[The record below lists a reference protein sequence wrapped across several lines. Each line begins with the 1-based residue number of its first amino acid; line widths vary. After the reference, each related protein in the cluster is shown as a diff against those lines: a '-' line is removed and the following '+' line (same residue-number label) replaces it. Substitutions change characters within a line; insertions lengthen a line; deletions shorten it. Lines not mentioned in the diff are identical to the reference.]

1 MNAVSSEVS
10 PPVNETASQPSPQL
24 SSQAPP
30 QHSPESPADQPL
42 EQLPADNRIPGN
54 GAVWVGIFAE
64 MSEFALMFLVYFIAK
79 VHYPE
84 YFNDG
89 PLRLNTLAGTLN
101 TLSLLTS
108 SYFVAK
114 AMGSVR
120 AGRIQTAIRWLW
132 GTVAAALTYLLI
144 KSWEYVWNTEQGI
157 EVDTNLFFTV
167 YYYMTFNH
175 FLHVFWGGGAILWA
189 IFRLKSGYYT
199 ADHYEGMEAI
209 ASYWHMIDLV
219 WIIIFPLLYVLR

>member
-1 MNAVSSEVS
+1 MTVDTAESTSLATLAVATGVSEKK
-10 PPVNETASQPSPQL
+10 NTDYSPQ
-24 SSQAPP
+24 
-30 QHSPESPADQPL
+30 D
-42 EQLPADNRIPGN
+42 RRVPGN

-84 YFNDG
+84 VFDQG
-89 PLRLNTLAGTLN
+89 PLRLHTTAGVLNTLA
-101 TLSLLTS
+101 LLTS
-108 SYFVAK
+108 SYCVAK
-114 AMGSVR
+114 AMKSVR
-120 AGRIQTAIRWLW
+120 MDRIPQAIRWLW
-132 GTVAAALTYLLI
+132 GTIIAAVAYLII
-144 KSWEYVWNTEQGI
+144 KAWEYQWNIEQGI

-189 IFRLKSGYYT
+189 IMRLKNGGYT
-199 ADHYEGMEAI
+199 AERHEGMEAI

-219 WIIIFPLLYVLR
+219 WIVIFPLLYVLR